1 MNITLKTEYALLAI
15 EELIEQNSNKPVSR
29 KQIAKNKMISE
40 HFLEK
45 IFINLKK
52 KGIIKSVKGPGGGF
66 ILGKNIDKISLWDI
80 YSAVDD
86 PYNRIDGCYIKPN
99 ENACPLKTK
108 CKTKNIWFKFA
119 EVLKKSM
126 SSISLNDI
134 IKDEIL

>member
-15 EELIEQNSNKPVSR
+15 EELLEQKSNRPVSR

-52 KGIIKSVKGPGGGF
+52 RGIIKSIKGPGGGF
-66 ILGKNIDKISLWDI
+66 ILGRNIDKITLWDI

-86 PYNRIDGCYIKPN
+86 PDNRIDGCYIKPN
-99 ENACPLKTK
+99 DEECPLKAI

-119 EVLKKSM
+119 EILKSSM
-126 SSISLNDI
+126 NSISLKDI
-134 IKDEIL
+134 ISGKV

>member
-15 EELIEQNSNKPVSR
+15 EELIEHNSSKPVSR
-29 KQIAKNKMISE
+29 KQISKNKMISE

-52 KGIIKSVKGPGGGF
+52 NKIIRSVKGPGGGF
-66 ILGKNIDKISLWDI
+66 VLDKPINEITLWDI

-86 PYNRIDGCYIKPN
+86 TDNRIEGCYVKQA
-99 ENACPLKTK
+99 EACPLKLK

-119 EVLKKSM
+119 KVLKESM
-126 SSISLNDI
+126 SSISLNDL
-134 IKDEIL
+134 IKEEI